1 MSENNN
7 KNELKIKYNE
17 VKNKDSVSNKEYK
30 IEFSKKLNYYMKL
43 NHKTQADIV
52 NDLGISTSTIST
64 WCRGKKLPRANII
77 QLLADYFKIDI
88 TDLLGNR
95 PEPNQPTSVTV
106 QQQMLI
112 DLVCTLND
120 EQCEALRNL
129 IAQIRLGD

>member
-7 KNELKIKYNE
+7 ENELKIKYNE
-17 VKNKDSVSNKEYK
+17 VKNKDSVSNREYK
-30 IEFSKKLNYYMKL
+30 IEFSKNLRHYMKL
-43 NHKTQADIV
+43 NHKAQADLV
-52 NDLGISTSTIST
+52 NDLGISKSTIST

-129 IAQIRLGD
+129 IAQFRLGD